1 MTIRELYELVCEKK
15 SIQLKLD
22 ELNKQKTQLNDKTVM
37 LKSQY
42 EKEQKDV
49 DNLENNTLSKFF
61 YNLTGKL
68 DEKLDKETREM
79 LTAKGIYDNAVFQ
92 LNNINTDIAKYE
104 KRISE
109 LSDCEKQ
116 YEEAA
121 KLKLDEMKGTNPEIV
136 NIQIELARSANKLK
150 EIREAVQAGNI
161 AYAKAQ
167 EVSRELGKADNWAM
181 FDIFGGGL
189 IADMVKYDHMDKA
202 QQLVNEMHSYMAA
215 FKTELTDINMSVRVD
230 AAVDGLLMAADYFF
244 DNIFTDAAVQNK
256 IQKATEQV
264 NSIIFA
270 INDALYNLNEMEKSE
285 TKKSEQLKE
294 KINEYIVKI

>member
-22 ELNKQKTQLNDKTVM
+22 ELNKQKTQLNDKIVM

-230 AAVDGLLMAADYFF
+230 ATVDGLLMAADYFF

>member
-1 MTIRELYELVCEKK
+1 MAIKALYELVCEKK

-22 ELNKQKTQLNDKTVM
+22 ELNKQKTQLNEKIVM

-49 DNLENNTLSKFF
+49 DNLENNSLSKFF

-92 LNNINTDIAKYE
+92 LSNINTDIAKYE

-109 LSDCEKQ
+109 LSGCEEQ
-116 YEEAA
+116 YEETV
-121 KLKLDEMKGTNPEIV
+121 KLKLDELKGTDPEIV
-136 NIQIELARSANKLK
+136 KLQIELATCDNKLK
-150 EIREAVQAGNI
+150 EIREAVQAGNA
-161 AYAKAQ
+161 AYTKAQ
-167 EVSRELGKADNWAM
+167 EVSKELSKADNWAL

-202 QQLVNEMHSYMAA
+202 NILVNEMYSHMAA
-215 FKTELTDINMSVRVD
+215 FKTELRDIDMSVRVD
-230 AAVDGLLMAADYFF
+230 TSVDGLLMAADYFF

-256 IQKATEQV
+256 IQNAKGQV
-264 NSIIFA
+264 NNIIFA
-270 INDALYNLNEMEKSE
+270 INDALYNLNEMEKAE
-285 TKKSEQLKE
+285 KEKSEQLNE
-294 KINEYIVKI
+294 KLNSYIVAL